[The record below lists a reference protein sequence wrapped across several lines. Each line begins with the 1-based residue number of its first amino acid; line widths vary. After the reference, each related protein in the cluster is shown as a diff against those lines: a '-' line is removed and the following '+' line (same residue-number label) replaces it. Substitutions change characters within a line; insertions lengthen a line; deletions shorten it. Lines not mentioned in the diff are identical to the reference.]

1 MNRNFLIGTA
11 FGVVSAATT
20 VSALAGAPHV
30 HARTATAP
38 QASLNYCSH
47 QTGGQR
53 KTAPAF
59 QQCMAARG
67 YQLASNLPA
76 VTAGARQRVVTP
88 QAAASWSPF
97 HVEVSVGSVGSVSS
111 DPTPSSSYST
121 QDMIN
126 DIQRMND
133 TNAAAQQ
140 QNNAAMEAATQNEVL
155 FNTVY
160 FPAN

>member
-1 MNRNFLIGTA
+1 MNINFLIGITA
-11 FGVVSAATT
+11 FGVVSATTT
-20 VSALAGAPHV
+20 VSSLAGTPHA
-30 HARTATAP
+30 HGRTATAL
-38 QASLNYCSH
+38 QASQNYCSH

-67 YQLASNLPA
+67 YQLASSLRA
-76 VTAGARQRVVTP
+76 VTAAARQRVVTQ
-88 QAAASWSPF
+88 QATASWFPF
-97 HVEVSVGSVGSVSS
+97 HVEVSVGSVSS
-111 DPTPSSSYST
+111 DSTPTPSYST
-121 QDMIN
+121 EDMIN

>member
-1 MNRNFLIGTA
+1 MSCGH
-11 FGVVSAATT
+11 S
-20 VSALAGAPHV
+20 
-30 HARTATAP
+30 
-38 QASLNYCSH
+38 
-47 QTGGQR
+47 
-53 KTAPAF
+53 
-59 QQCMAARG
+59 
-67 YQLASNLPA
+67 LPA
-76 VTAGARQRVVTP
+76 RQLISRSYAQKRATAGARQRIVTQ
-88 QAAASWSPF
+88 QATASWSPF
-97 HVEVSVGSVGSVSS
+97 HVEVSVGSVSS
-111 DPTPSSSYST
+111 DPTPSPSYST

>member
-67 YQLASNLPA
+67 YQLASNLRA

-97 HVEVSVGSVGSVSS
+97 HVEVSVGSVSS